1 MPDRPLLRGEDVG
14 LVRPYVAAH
23 APRQEQR
30 RESLP
35 RVELLCAPHGMVVV
49 R

>member
-1 MPDRPLLRGEDVG
+1 MSDRPLLRGEDIG

-23 APRQEQR
+23 ARRQEQR
-30 RESLP
+30 REGLP